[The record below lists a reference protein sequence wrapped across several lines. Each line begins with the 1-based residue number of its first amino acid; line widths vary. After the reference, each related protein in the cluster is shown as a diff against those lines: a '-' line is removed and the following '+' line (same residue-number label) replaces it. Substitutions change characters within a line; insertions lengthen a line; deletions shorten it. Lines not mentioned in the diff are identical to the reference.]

1 MNAAVVAVAH
11 TAALAGAL
19 MVGGWIRAWIMGEGS
34 GVHGAAWLVLP
45 LHLGA
50 AAAARLLPGWGLGA
64 VEELRRTVLVLLGV
78 FVATATIVWMAG
90 PEARAL
96 NESSRLTLFAAGVAS
111 LVAVPFARTMAKR
124 FLVERDLW
132 GVPVAVY
139 GAGRAGALIVRRL
152 QEEPGMGYKP
162 LAVFDEDPDR
172 WGDYLDMVPVVG
184 GTDRVLQACGAA
196 VLAMP
201 EASAER
207 RLELLEGPLACYR
220 NVVVISDLVD
230 APSVWVR
237 PRDLAGVLGL
247 EITSNLTR
255 PLPRVAKRALDL
267 VIALATAPVWA
278 PLVAVLAA
286 AIRAEDGGSAI
297 YRQERIGLDGRRF
310 HVWKLRT
317 MRPDA
322 DRVLREALDA
332 DPALQSEWESTF
344 KLARDPRVTRTGR
357 FIRAA
362 SLDELPQL
370 INVLRGEMSIVGPR
384 PLPRY
389 HHDELDPHARAV
401 RERVRPGITGLW
413 QVSGRSDTGT
423 AGMERWDPYY
433 VRNWSLWLDAV
444 ILVRTFRAVAA
455 RRGAY

>member
-1 MNAAVVAVAH
+1 M
-11 TAALAGAL
+11 
-19 MVGGWIRAWIMGEGS
+19 
-34 GVHGAAWLVLP
+34 
-45 LHLGA
+45 
-50 AAAARLLPGWGLGA
+50 ARLLPGWGLGA
-64 VEELRRTVLVLLGV
+64 VEELRRTVLVLLGG
-78 FVATATIVWMAG
+78 FVSVAVMVWMAG
-90 PEARAL
+90 PESPAL
-96 NESSRLTLFAAGVAS
+96 AESSRLTLVLAGAFA
-111 LVAVPFARTMAKR
+111 LLFVPLSRTAAKR

-162 LAVFDEDPDR
+162 LAVFDDDADR
-172 WGDYLDMVPVVG
+172 WGDYLDTVPVVG
-184 GTDRVLQACGAA
+184 GTNRVLQACGAA

-207 RLELLEGPLACYR
+207 RFELLEGPLACYR

-255 PLPRVAKRALDL
+255 PLPRFAKRALDL
-267 VIALATAPVWA
+267 CVTLVTAPIWA
-278 PLVAVLAA
+278 PTVAILAA
-286 AIRAEDGGSAI
+286 IVRAEDGASPF
-297 YRQERIGLDGRRF
+297 YRQERVGLDGRRF

-317 MRPDA
+317 MRPDS
-322 DRVLREALDA
+322 DRVLREALDT
-332 DPALQSEWESTF
+332 DPAAKVEWESTF
-344 KLARDPRVTRTGR
+344 KLADDPRVTRAGR
-357 FIRAA
+357 FIRAS

-370 INVLRGEMSIVGPR
+370 INVLRGEMSLVGPR
-384 PLPRY
+384 PLPGY
-389 HHDELDPHARAV
+389 HHDELVPEVRAV

-444 ILVRTFRAVAA
+444 IVVRTFRAVAA